1 MFRIKQTVK
10 KILNVLIL
18 KFTLFFLSAFH
29 AYTNTKL
36 CIYYNNTIMLHT
48 LHCDVI
54 FHLNYSGSQHA
65 LKLPLVA
72 VFKNRKM
79 LSYLVTRPT
88 LTFTQ

>member
-1 MFRIKQTVK
+1 MFRIKQTAK

-54 FHLNYSGSQHA
+54 FHLN
-65 LKLPLVA
+65 
-72 VFKNRKM
+72 
-79 LSYLVTRPT
+79 
-88 LTFTQ
+88 